1 VWWDPSRLIL
11 NVQEAMGLRQSRLLE
26 ADESGIVSTRGKELH
41 NEWKKK
47 REATL
52 AVGAEPTLAVTT
64 ATGIAHSAAALAG
77 ASEEIRVEETL
88 RESSRPG
95 RAGFGQL
102 VHETI
107 LRVPFGATRSDIERI
122 ANYVARVVGASEGDA
137 EAATIAVERALAAP
151 IMRAAVA
158 SERAHREFPILFRLE
173 NGILVEGIA
182 DLAFE
187 TRLDDSTRWT
197 IVDFKTDRDLAPS
210 LERYRAQLRLYL
222 QGIRKATGAET
233 SGVILWI

>member
-1 VWWDPSRLIL
+1 
-11 NVQEAMGLRQSRLLE
+11 MGLRQSRLLE
-26 ADESGIVSTRGKELH
+26 ADASGIVSTRGKELH
-41 NEWKKK
+41 EEWKKK

-52 AVGAEPTLAVTT
+52 AAGAKPTLAVTT
-64 ATGIAHSAAALAG
+64 ATGIAHSAAASSTATD
-77 ASEEIRVEETL
+77 EIRVEETR
-88 RESSRPG
+88 RESDRPG
-95 RAGFGQL
+95 RAAFGQL

-107 LRVPFGATRSDIERI
+107 LRVPFGAARSDIGRI
-122 ANYVARVVGASEGDA
+122 ANYVARVVGASENDA

-151 IMRAAVA
+151 IMRAAAA
-158 SERAHREFPILFRLE
+158 SERAHREYPILFLLE
-173 NGILVEGIA
+173 NGTLVEGIA

-187 TRLDDSTRWT
+187 TRLDGSTRWT

-222 QGIRKATGAET
+222 RGIRKATGAET

>member
-1 VWWDPSRLIL
+1 
-11 NVQEAMGLRQSRLLE
+11 MGLRQSRLLE
-26 ADESGIVSTRGKELH
+26 ADTSGIVATRGKELH
-41 NEWKKK
+41 DEWKKK

-52 AVGAEPTLAVTT
+52 AQGAEPTLAVTT
-64 ATGIAHSAAALAG
+64 ATGIAHSAAAPSE
-77 ASEEIRVEETL
+77 ASDHIRVEETR

-95 RAGFGQL
+95 RAAFGQL

-107 LRVPFGATRSDIERI
+107 LRVPFGATRNDIGRI
-122 ANYVARVVGASEGDA
+122 ANYVARVVGASEDDA

-151 IMRAAVA
+151 VMLAAA
-158 SERAHREFPILFRLE
+158 TSERTHREYPILFRLE
-173 NGILVEGIA
+173 NGTLVEGIA

-187 TRLDDSTRWT
+187 TRLDGRARWT

-233 SGVILWI
+233 NGVILWI